1 MSFADNDAVPAI
13 PNLDLPQSV
22 FVLQQS
28 SLSHL
33 HASARTTLLEGI
45 NKDEMAPY
53 ALSLPSSILSSSD
66 KDALVGALQPRN
78 SKVVEDI
85 HTAIKKAEE
94 EEGESEISDNL
105 RKLAI
110 HYVRIGDKEQAL
122 PAISKAIEKTAGV
135 GHKIDLNLLLIR
147 LGLFSNDHKLI
158 TQHIAAAQTLVD
170 QGGDWDRRNRLKVY
184 VGLYALMVRDFNKAT
199 TQFLD
204 TLSTF
209 TCYELIDYDQ
219 FIIYTVITSLLTLD
233 RVELKKRILE
243 SPEVVGLMHH
253 NTLIKNFANS
263 LYECDYALLFRSL
276 AGVEETHLL
285 PSRYWN
291 GHARFYS
298 REIRIRAYS
307 QLLESYK
314 SLNITHL
321 ANTFGVS
328 DEFVHKEFSKLIP
341 AGRLNCTLD
350 AVANVVQSSRKD
362 DRVGS
367 YQNVVSNGD
376 VLLNSIQ
383 KLARVLN

>member
-1 MSFADNDAVPAI
+1 
-13 PNLDLPQSV
+13 
-22 FVLQQS
+22 
-28 SLSHL
+28 
-33 HASARTTLLEGI
+33 
-45 NKDEMAPY
+45 MAPF
-53 ALSLPSSILSSSD
+53 ATSLPSSLLPQSE
-66 KDALVGALQPRN
+66 KDALVSALQPGNERT
-78 SKVVEDI
+78 VTDI
-85 HTAIKKAEE
+85 QRAIKTAEE

-105 RKLAI
+105 RKLAV
-110 HYVRIGDKEQAL
+110 HYVRIGDKDAAL
-122 PAISKAIEKTAGV
+122 PSIIRAIEKTAGI

-147 LGLFSNDHKLI
+147 LGLFTNDHRLI

-184 VGLYALMVRDFNKAT
+184 VGLYALMVRDFHTAT

-209 TCYELIDYDQ
+209 TCYELLQYDE
-219 FIIYTVITSLLTLD
+219 FIIYTVIVSLLTLD
-233 RVELKKRILE
+233 RVELKKRIIE

-253 NTLIKNFANS
+253 NTLIKNFATS
-263 LYECDYALLFRSL
+263 LYECDYALLFKSL
-276 AGVEETHLL
+276 AGVEETLLL

-298 REIRIRAYS
+298 REIRIRAYG

-314 SLNITHL
+314 SLNISHL

-328 DEFVHKEFSKLIP
+328 DAFVHAEFGRLIP

-350 AVANVVQSSRKD
+350 SVANVVISSRKD

-367 YQNVVSNGD
+367 YQSVVSSGD
-376 VLLNSIQ
+376 ILLNSVQ